1 MVYFS
6 FDRSY
11 EHNEEYKSKEKTPV
25 ESKNTLKDW
34 IKGIPLILFV
44 IFGLIVCLIE
54 KIFTF
59 NKKLPDDVDK
69 VKTWYL
75 EFDDEEDHC
84 AVREVGVDENGKV
97 VVLAPYEKNGSLE
110 YMGFWCDEDDD
121 IDFFENIIGVKH
133 ITKEEFEAVWNSF
146 EEPV

>member
-6 FDRSY
+6 FDDSF
-11 EHNEEYKSKEKTPV
+11 EHNEEYKSKKEPPV

-34 IKGIPLILFV
+34 LMLIPWFFFI

-75 EFDDEEDHC
+75 EFDDENHW
-84 AVREVGVDENGKV
+84 ASREVGVDENGKV

-110 YMGFWCDEDDD
+110 YFGFWCDEDMD
-121 IDFFENIIGVKH
+121 IDFYENIIDVKH

>member
-6 FDRSY
+6 FDDSF
-11 EHNEEYKSKEKTPV
+11 EHNEEYKSKKEPPI

-34 IKGIPLILFV
+34 LMLIPWFFFI
-44 IFGLIVCLIE
+44 IFALIVCLIE

-75 EFDDEEDHC
+75 EFDDENHW
-84 AVREVGVDENGKV
+84 ASREVGVDENGKV

-110 YMGFWCDEDDD
+110 YFGFWCDEDMD
-121 IDFFENIIGVKH
+121 IDFYENIIDVKH